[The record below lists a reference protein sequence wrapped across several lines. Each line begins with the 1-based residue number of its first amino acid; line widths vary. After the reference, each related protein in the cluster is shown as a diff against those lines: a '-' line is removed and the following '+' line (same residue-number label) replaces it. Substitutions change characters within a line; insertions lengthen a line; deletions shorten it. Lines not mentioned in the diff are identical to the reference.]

1 MNFPYKMLKYI
12 TGAAAVIAVAP
23 AHATGGFNCSTTG
36 EREIDIGI
44 ALGRTQILEPIGFII
59 IIDGERHDDSEGD
72 PRMDLAQTWFDDDHA
87 MLDVVEPE
95 TRELLLS
102 VRTSPTEISGVN
114 EGTLT
119 YQGVDYDVRCE
130 YQ

>member
-1 MNFPYKMLKYI
+1 MNFPYSVLKYI
-12 TGAAAVIAVAP
+12 AGAAAAVAVAP
-23 AHATGGFNCSTTG
+23 AHATGGFSCSTIG
-36 EREIDIGI
+36 EREIAIGMT
-44 ALGRTQILEPIGFII
+44 LGRTPVLQPIGFVI
-59 IIDGERHDDSEGD
+59 IIDGERHNDSEGD

-102 VRTSPTEISGVN
+102 LRTSPTEISGVN

-130 YQ
+130 FE

>member
-1 MNFPYKMLKYI
+1 MNFPYNIMKYI
-12 TGAAAVIAVAP
+12 AGAAAVVAVAP
-23 AHATGGFNCSTTG
+23 AHATGGFSCSTIG
-36 EREIDIGI
+36 EREIAIGMT
-44 ALGRTQILEPIGFII
+44 LGRTPVLQPIGFVI
-59 IIDGERHDDSEGD
+59 IIDGERHNDSEGD

-102 VRTSPTEISGVN
+102 LRTSPTEISGVN

-130 YQ
+130 FE